1 MKKDPQDIK
10 ELAERIREFKSKQI
24 KKENKGQNSSWRNS
38 VAGAFRIGTEF
49 VAAVAVGICLG
60 YTLDKIFG
68 TKVVFLLVFSVF
80 GCMAGM
86 LNVYRSAQEID
97 KNIQKEKD

>member
-10 ELAERIREFKSKQI
+10 ELDKRIRDFKSEQV
-24 KKENKGQNSSWRNS
+24 KKEHKSQNSPWRDS
-38 VAGAFRIGTEF
+38 MAGAFRIGTEF

-86 LNVYRSAQEID
+86 LNVYRSAQEMD

>member
-1 MKKDPQDIK
+1 MKKEARDIK
-10 ELAERIREFKSKQI
+10 ELDERIRSFKAGQE
-24 KKENKGQNSSWRNS
+24 KKEKKNQNSPWRNS
-38 VAGAFRIGTEF
+38 LANAFRIGTEF

-68 TKVVFLLVFSVF
+68 TKVIFLLVFSLF

-86 LNVYRSAQEID
+86 LNVYRSAQEMD
-97 KNIQKEKD
+97 KNLQKEKD